1 MPVGQ
6 ENHEKDFSYSVTLFE
21 KQCLPKPKL
30 LLYSSV
36 IPLTAILLT
45 LLVMALM
52 ATKVSQLRLMVC
64 EQFFPTAAEERVE
77 YLHGKILR
85 KRFKMR
91 KEKNNCS
98 LRSLITKV
106 HVNIL
111 LENNYCTMWGEKS
124 QISNYVVFLFFF
136 ISHISGSRYC
146 FIPKR
151 IHKVSCEEN
160 LLHCPH
166 RHSSDG
172 SASPWSA
179 GLTSL
184 VQTDR
189 STWMVHGSRG
199 EKYQPYTLVC
209 Q

>member
-1 MPVGQ
+1 MQGIATLIGMSLGQ

-52 ATKVSQLRLMVC
+52 STKVSQLRLMVC
-64 EQFFPTAAEERVE
+64 EQFFPSAAEERVE

-111 LENNYCTMWGEKS
+111 LENNYCKPKKRKKKS

-136 ISHISGSRYC
+136 ISHISGFHYC
-146 FIPKR
+146 FILKR

-160 LLHCPH
+160 LLHT
-166 RHSSDG
+166 DTLVM
-172 SASPWSA
+172 AV
-179 GLTSL
+179 LVL

-199 EKYQPYTLVC
+199 EKYQPYTLV
-209 Q
+209 

>member
-1 MPVGQ
+1 MPLGQ

-30 LLYSSV
+30 LLYNSV

-64 EQFFPTAAEERVE
+64 EQFFPSAAEERVE

-98 LRSLITKV
+98 LRSFITKV
-106 HVNIL
+106 HVSIL
-111 LENNYCTMWGEKS
+111 LENNYCKPKKEKKS

-151 IHKVSCEEN
+151 IHKVSCEET
-160 LLHCPH
+160 LL
-166 RHSSDG
+166 R
-172 SASPWSA
+172 SP
-179 GLTSL
+179 
-184 VQTDR
+184 QT
-189 STWMVHGSRG
+189 
-199 EKYQPYTLVC
+199 L
-209 Q
+209 